1 MRAIPLILALLWTA
15 FFTWSFHNTKCNTGC
30 CPEDASKIG
39 ATKKQD
45 DNTVKKDVTTGV
57 TKAVAASSPLWFN
70 WNKADVET
78 TDAFAA
84 YRDSILRTL
93 DKEDLL
99 KIIGHYYGDEKNPH
113 SNFKNLGMARADTV
127 RSLFSNYINDDRI
140 LLASNLLDG
149 KSGDRDAFYNGVTFE
164 KERRSST
171 VTKSTVGNS
180 AEIRFPYGSNQK
192 LNDPTID
199 AYLNEVAAQVKKSG
213 ERIRLIGHTD
223 SDSSSEFNQ
232 GLGLRRANAIKAIL
246 VRKGVSSN
254 KITTSSKG
262 ETAPIASNNTE
273 AGKQKNRR
281 TELEI
286 IK

>member
-15 FFTWSFHNTKCNTGC
+15 FFTWSFHNAKCNSGC
-30 CPEDASKIG
+30 CPEEASKIG

-57 TKAVAASSPLWFN
+57 TKVVAASSPLWFN

-78 TDAFAA
+78 TDAFAS

-99 KIIGHYYGDEKNPH
+99 KIIGHYYGDEKNPN

-127 RSLFSNYINDDRI
+127 RSLFSNYIKDDRI

-149 KSGDRDAFYNGVTFE
+149 KSGGRDAFYNGVTFE
-164 KERRSST
+164 KEKRAST
-171 VTKSTVGNS
+171 VTKSTVGNY
-180 AEIRFPYGSNQK
+180 AEIRFPYGSDQK

-199 AYLNEVAAQVKKSG
+199 AYLTEVAKRVRASG
-213 ERIRLIGHTD
+213 ERIKLTGHTD
-223 SDSSSEFNQ
+223 TDSSTAFNQ
-232 GLGLRRANAIKAIL
+232 RLGMKRANAIKAIL
-246 VRKGVSSN
+246 IRKGVSAS
-254 KITTSSKG
+254 KISTSSKG
-262 ETAPIASNNTE
+262 ETDPVASNNTE